1 MLITPWSG
9 LGAVS
14 RAPLGILLEQQ
25 GTRDLLTRAIEE
37 IYQLGRALEIDLPA
51 DSVRKTMATLED
63 IPPNSTTS
71 MQRDL
76 IRGRPSELDAQNG
89 AVVRL
94 AHEVEVATPVNQ
106 FFLYSLRSL
115 ELRAR
120 GALTFNRRSKH
131 R

>member
-1 MLITPWSG
+1 
-9 LGAVS
+9 
-14 RAPLGILLEQQ
+14 
-25 GTRDLLTRAIEE
+25 
-37 IYQLGRALEIDLPA
+37 
-51 DSVRKTMATLED
+51 
-63 IPPNSTTS
+63 

-120 GALTFNRRSKH
+120 GALTFNRRSQH